1 MAQLL
6 VRGVDEALVAQ
17 LKARAAANGRSVE
30 AEHREILRAA
40 LAAPPAADPWDEFRR
55 LSAISL
61 AMTADRAATTTPSE
75 VLQRETREER

>member
-30 AEHREILRAA
+30 SEHREILRTV
-40 LAAPPAADPWDEFRR
+40 LEADPQAEFRR
-55 LSAISL
+55 LAALS
-61 AMTADRAATTTPSE
+61 RAATARFRDRQTPAE
-75 VLQRETREER
+75 VLQRETREEQ

>member
-6 VRGVDEALVAQ
+6 VRNVDEETVAR
-17 LKARAAANGRSVE
+17 LKSRAAAHGRSVE

-40 LAAPPAADPWDEFRR
+40 LAEDAMPDPWAEFER

-61 AMTADRAATTTPSE
+61 AMTAGRGNATPAE
-75 VLQRETREER
+75 ILQRETRDER

>member
-6 VRGVDEALVAQ
+6 VRNVDEDTVAR
-17 LKARAAANGRSVE
+17 LKSRAAAHGRSVE

-40 LAAPPAADPWDEFRR
+40 LAEDSMPDPWAEFER

-61 AMTADRAATTTPSE
+61 AMTAGRGNATPAE
-75 VLQRETREER
+75 ILQRETRDER